1 MKNRCLGRMA
11 ARREPSR
18 LSLIPYAI
26 IKTRISLLHFNEIF
40 MVTSIVQSTAT
51 PTRKNSASIDDL
63 KFHPLA
69 NLFPL
74 LGEDELTTLSHDIA
88 DNGLQFPIALH
99 EGMILDGRNR
109 YTACVMANVTPEF
122 VEFEGD
128 DPVRFVVTTNLHRRH
143 LNESQRAMVAADL
156 ANMRQGERTDLE
168 LSASMQKVS
177 QPEAAS
183 LLNISTRIVAS
194 ASKVKTEAIPE
205 VIDAVKSGKIS
216 ISAALDLAEAAPDK
230 QREVIAKD
238 DKKAILA
245 ASKEIRKEM
254 AVERREKRTQQIVE
268 AVKNNKPL
276 DRSLGTFAVIYA
288 DPAWAYD
295 INASDMRDI
304 ENHYPTM
311 TLEEICSLDVKGIA
325 HDDAVLFLWATS
337 PKLKEAFQVLDAW
350 GFDYRTC
357 AVWDKE
363 KIGMGYY
370 FRQQHELLLV
380 ATRGKIPAPAAED
393 RPSSVIRSP
402 RGEHSRKPESMY
414 EMIDAMYPH
423 LPKIELFARNA
434 RSGWSRWGNQS

>member
-1 MKNRCLGRMA
+1 MLRN
-11 ARREPSR
+11 P
-18 LSLIPYAI
+18 
-26 IKTRISLLHFNEIF
+26 
-40 MVTSIVQSTAT
+40 TAT
-51 PTRKNSASIDDL
+51 AGNKGDF

-74 LGEDELTTLSHDIA
+74 LGEEELAVLSRDIA

-109 YTACVMANVTPEF
+109 YTACVMANVTPQF
-122 VEFEGD
+122 VEFDGD

-143 LNESQRAMVAADL
+143 LNESQRAMVAAKL
-156 ANMRQGERTDLE
+156 ANLPPHRPDKSANLRT
-168 LSASMQKVS
+168 S
-177 QPEAAS
+177 QTEAAT
-183 LLNISTRIVAS
+183 LLNTSRRSIQQAK
-194 ASKVKTEAIPE
+194 KVETEGVPE
-205 VIDAVKSGKIS
+205 VITAVESGKVS
-216 ISAALDLAEAAPDK
+216 VSVAATLAEATPDK

-254 AVERREKRTQQIVE
+254 AEERRAKRTQQIAE

-276 DRSLGTFAVIYA
+276 DGTLGTFAVICA
-288 DPAWAYD
+288 DPPWVYD
-295 INASDMRDI
+295 SSESDMRVI

-337 PKLKEAFQVLDAW
+337 PKLKEAFQVIDAW

-380 ATRGKIPAPAAED
+380 ATRGQIPAPAAEH
-393 RPSSVIRSP
+393 RPPSIIRSP
-402 RGEHSRKPESMY
+402 RSEHSRKPESMY
-414 EMIDAMYPH
+414 DIIETMYPL
-423 LPKIELFARNA
+423 LPKVELFARNV
-434 RSGWSRWGNQS
+434 RPGWSRWGNQS